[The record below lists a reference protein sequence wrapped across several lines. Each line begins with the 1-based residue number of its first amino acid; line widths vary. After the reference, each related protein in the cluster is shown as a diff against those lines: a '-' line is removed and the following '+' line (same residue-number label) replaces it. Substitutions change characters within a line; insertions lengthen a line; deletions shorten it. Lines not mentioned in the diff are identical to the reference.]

1 MHKTQQPQRKGDSLT
16 AKEYLKQSRTMKY
29 QIRAKKRELE
39 NLHDDAETLKG
50 NIIKEKVQTTPRC
63 NNFDFENIDELEKLI
78 QGETSDKLAFNLKL
92 HKMFAKIK
100 NGLYNAI
107 LTDYYINEMP
117 YKEIALD
124 LRYSYDYVK
133 ALGSEALEEF
143 IRIHGDIF

>member
-1 MHKTQQPQRKGDSLT
+1 
-16 AKEYLKQSRTMKY
+16 MKY

-63 NNFDFENIDELEKLI
+63 TNFDFENIDKLESLI
-78 QGETSDKLAFNLKL
+78 QDETSDKIAFNLKL
-92 HKMFAKIK
+92 HKMFSEVK

-117 YKEIALD
+117 YKEIAID
-124 LRYSYDYVK
+124 VRYSYDYVK
-133 ALGSEALEEF
+133 ALGSKALEEF
-143 IRIHGDIF
+143 KKIHGDVF

>member
-1 MHKTQQPQRKGDSLT
+1 MT

-50 NIIKEKVQTTPRC
+50 NIVKEKVQTTPQC
-63 NNFDFENIDELEKLI
+63 NNFDFENIDELERLI
-78 QGETSDKLAFNLKL
+78 QSETSEKIAFNLKL
-92 HKMFAKIK
+92 HTMFAEIK

-117 YKEIALD
+117 YNEIALD
-124 LRYSYDYVK
+124 LKYSYDYVK
-133 ALGSEALEEF
+133 ELGAEALGEF
-143 IRIHGDIF
+143 ISIHGDIF

>member
-1 MHKTQQPQRKGDSLT
+1 MT

-50 NIIKEKVQTTPRC
+50 NIVEDKVQTTPRY

-78 QGETSDKLAFNLKL
+78 QGETSDKIAFNLKL
-92 HKMFAKIK
+92 HKMFAEVK

-107 LTDYYINEMP
+107 LTDYYINGLS
-117 YKEIALD
+117 YSEIALEIN
-124 LRYSYDYVK
+124 YGYDHTK
-133 ALGSEALEEF
+133 TLGAEALKAF
-143 IRIHGDIF
+143 IGTFGDDF